1 MEWQPDYLD
10 YCESKLEEFDE
21 TKGKRKLYDKEAKAK
36 IKRTK
41 EPIFDNKAVAKKRII
56 YKNCPIGTCS
66 TYNANKGFYRIP
78 EHPVRR
84 KEWLD
89 ACKLPPTTANT
100 ASICWKH
107 FKLSDFKNEVTEENI
122 KQCKFGQLK
131 KNIVP
136 SQNLPE
142 ACLEDVLMFDLDK
155 SKPMAKAMVSKSL
168 PKEQE
173 NTTSAENLSTFGID
187 MPSPISSPQPP
198 RKVPKKLKRVFSEIY
213 QVVNCEICSEKVEN
227 EEIYKSHILEKHTDG
242 INYFCP
248 YCDAKYKWQGT
259 NSINGLKGL
268 IHHIDSTHPETGEN
282 KFYCDKCRKGF
293 IHKTSLDYH
302 MVLTHSNH
310 NVNKCELCEAEFQT
324 LSGFRKHMAINH
336 STGEEPVLM
345 CDKCDFTA
353 LHKSTLQRHVFTKH
367 DIDKHKKCPCCEYK
381 TPHTQKLYIHIDSQ
395 HPEYGD
401 KKLSC
406 EKCWKSFIYEL
417 SLKQHVSF
425 ECKFSDYSKSRP
437 KRKQS
442 KSQIQKS
449 KKKSNVKCDYCC
461 EILNGGN
468 QIKIH
473 YKEVHPDKPIILEG
487 IDKFHCD
494 YCNNFFFTKINLER
508 HSYVKHGKETGKK
521 ICQKCFGPFSTQHN
535 CQKERYIRSTYIC
548 DNCGMT
554 FASKDNLKSH
564 VLSVHEKRLDFACK
578 HCGKRFPT
586 LKVLEGHVKQ
596 THTQNVK
603 CEICDKKIS
612 NPIELRRHKVFV
624 HKETEGAWL
633 CEMCPK
639 SAFFSKSTFEKHMK
653 TKH

>member
-1 MEWQPDYLD
+1 MEDQDGNMKYTFVDPLKVEVKVEVNDDNPWYVEHASAFLQYCCPECEYRNGNLNSFEDHALQHHENARVLFVIEEKMDTEFSEDNWKAETKSGEYLQ
-10 YCESKLEEFDE
+10 SRLKIQKLEDDIQPKTEQKKTCELCLMEF
-21 TKGKRKLYDKEAKAK
+21 G
-36 IKRTK
+36 
-41 EPIFDNKAVAKKRII
+41 
-56 YKNCPIGTCS
+56 
-66 TYNANKGFYRIP
+66 
-78 EHPVRR
+78 
-84 KEWLD
+84 
-89 ACKLPPTTANT
+89 
-100 ASICWKH
+100 
-107 FKLSDFKNEVTEENI
+107 
-122 KQCKFGQLK
+122 
-131 KNIVP
+131 
-136 SQNLPE
+136 
-142 ACLEDVLMFDLDK
+142 
-155 SKPMAKAMVSKSL
+155 
-168 PKEQE
+168 
-173 NTTSAENLSTFGID
+173 
-187 MPSPISSPQPP
+187 
-198 RKVPKKLKRVFSEIY
+198 
-213 QVVNCEICSEKVEN
+213 SEK
-227 EEIYKSHILEKHTDG
+227 ILKAHMREHHMAEG
-242 INYFCP
+242 LYFCS
-248 YCDAKYKWQGT
+248 YCDIKCKMLWGF
-259 NSINGLKGL
+259 NGLKY
-268 IHHIDSTHPETGEN
+268 HIDSKHPESSEKKFFCTECN
-282 KFYCDKCRKGF
+282 KNF
-293 IHKTSLDYH
+293 IHYSSLKCHTTNSHRKH
-302 MVLTHSNH
+302 M
-310 NVNKCELCEAEFQT
+310 CELCGIEYQT
-324 LSGFRKHMAINH
+324 SVSLQIHMAKNH
-336 STGEEPVLM
+336 NTGEEPVLI

-353 LHKSTLQRHVFTKH
+353 LHKTILQSHFLTKH
-367 DIDKHKKCPCCEYK
+367 AIDKHKKCPCCEYK
-381 TPHTQKLYIHIDSQ
+381 TPKTQKLYIHIDSQ

-406 EKCWKSFIYEL
+406 EKCGKSFIYEL